1 MNYFEAL
8 GKDIRFR
15 DGLKTCLS
23 CGVCT
28 AVCPSAEFSEY
39 DPRKI
44 MIIVQR
50 RNEEEL
56 EDLLRSDTIWN
67 CGQCMSCKT
76 RCPRENTPG
85 MVIQALRKVS
95 QESGLFVHSRK
106 GRQQLNIKRSVGAN
120 LLHYGFCVHPDEII
134 PENHPEQGPVW
145 EWIYENRKDVYERLG
160 ANIYREGAGALRNI
174 DIKSMEELRNIFE
187 ETGADNLFQLIEYYT
202 SDKNHL

>member
-1 MNYFEAL
+1 MNYFGQLDE
-8 GKDIRFR
+8 DIRFR
-15 DGLKTCLS
+15 DGLKACLS

-28 AVCPSAEFSEY
+28 AVCPAAEFSEY
-39 DPRKI
+39 DPGEI
-44 MIIVQR
+44 MIIVQK

-56 EDLLRSDTIWN
+56 AALLRSETIWN

-85 MVIQALRKVS
+85 MIIQALRKVS
-95 QESGLFVHSRK
+95 QESGLFIHSQK
-106 GRQQLNIKRSVGAN
+106 GRQQLRIKRSIGAN
-120 LLHYGFCVHPDEII
+120 IHRYGFCVHPDILD
-134 PENHPEQGPVW
+134 PEMHPEQGPVW
-145 EWIYENRKDVYERLG
+145 EWIYENRKDVYTRLG

-174 DIKSMEELRNIFE
+174 DSKSMEELRCIFK